1 MTFVGT
7 WGLFTFLFLLF
18 VRFLPMIPMSEIRMM
33 LPQTKVKKGGPDAE
47 TVVEETV

>member
-1 MTFVGT
+1 MTFIGT
-7 WGLFTFLFLLF
+7 WGMFTFLFLLF

-33 LPQTKVKKGGPDAE
+33 LPQTKIRPGGSDAE